1 MMGCGWWQWNN
12 GKLWVVA
19 VKLWLIVGGCWWQ
32 QQNYGWLWVV
42 VAGHELLF
50 LVVSFSNVHTFDIF
64 SYNWLSQK
72 FLVVKVCIF
81 QSLKYSCDR
90 DTTYIFFC
98 LWKRQKMFIEVTCF
112 ILYEIQF
119 ILYEIQFICFILYE
133 MQFLIENAYHIYSK
147 ECLCLKEHLSRIS
160 TPFLTWN
167 I

>member
-1 MMGCGWWQWNN
+1 MVVGSNDLIMMGCGWWQWNN

-81 QSLKYSCDR
+81 QKLKIFLWQRYNLHIFLFMEKTKNVYRSDMLYSL
-90 DTTYIFFC
+90 
-98 LWKRQKMFIEVTCF
+98 W
-112 ILYEIQF
+112 
-119 ILYEIQFICFILYE
+119 
-133 MQFLIENAYHIYSK
+133 NGIYSSSNTIYM
-147 ECLCLKEHLSRIS
+147 LYSL
-160 TPFLTWN
+160 WN
-167 I
+167 KIFNRKCIPYLLERVPMLERAPPSN